1 MQRIAIDRFSR
12 REQRARR
19 SQGQLVAVGAAAA
32 DCRCAEAGPRIAAC
46 QDDAVQASSL
56 FGMGSHVIPLPAQP
70 SHPTSSCFFVR
81 LTTSRFF
88 VPA

>member
-46 QDDAVQASSL
+46 QDDAVQGGAAGHHRQGVATGERGRVAL
-56 FGMGSHVIPLPAQP
+56 YADR
-70 SHPTSSCFFVR
+70 VR
-81 LTTSRFF
+81 T
-88 VPA
+88 